1 MGEDYTSSFR
11 LILTAATFSFP
22 FSSSFIA
29 GDDYPSQLLT
39 ILTGDAPSLP
49 LKCDWILFTSF
60 SLTPALEAIGMK
72 RMPIC

>member
-11 LILTAATFSFP
+11 LILTAATFSFS
-22 FSSSFIA
+22 FSSSFVA
-29 GDDYPSQLLT
+29 GDDYPSQPLV
-39 ILTGDAPSLP
+39 ILTGDTPFPP
-49 LKCDWILFTSF
+49 LRYDRMLFTSF